1 MISTLYEDSDCIA
14 FKIGRMTNGFLNASA
29 DPSYSEEKS
38 VILSS
43 AEEEVT
49 KECHE
54 NAKKFLYFDGHFW
67 ERCYEP
73 KYIIQTFGLGNND
86 GGTGLFVDYVDAI
99 MGGNVFNALEGSE
112 AKAFFKDTALGRGDT
127 ESVQNYNDHP
137 TIEVV
142 REDILSSMVTK
153 RPPKWEI
160 KISYSWGDEES
171 PYKSFDSKEDAYKK
185 ACELACNE
193 AYEYNSEFDADR
205 RCEVLFDAASLSISL
220 HYLGD
225 DSWCYYNIE
234 TVSIT
239 HHLT

>member
-1 MISTLYEDSDCIA
+1 MARKKNNKRDNDFI
-14 FKIGRMTNGFLNASA
+14 IGRLSVNARGFGFVTPENEGTAKSNDIFIPANKMTSA
-29 DPSYSEEKS
+29 
-38 VILSS
+38 L
-43 AEEEVT
+43 
-49 KECHE
+49 H
-54 NAKKFLYFDGHFW
+54 
-67 ERCYEP
+67 
-73 KYIIQTFGLGNND
+73 
-86 GGTGLFVDYVDAI
+86 
-99 MGGNVFNALEGSE
+99 
-112 AKAFFKDTALGRGDT
+112 GDK
-127 ESVQNYNDHP
+127 V
-137 TIEVV
+137 
-142 REDILSSMVTK
+142 K
-153 RPPKWEI
+153 I